1 MIENYAVE
9 QGPSREANSS
19 SAYQQIPSIL
29 WNPSVL
35 CSHELTTCPYPEP
48 EKSNARHPILFL
60 KCQF

>member
-35 CSHELTTCPYPEP
+35 CSPLV
-48 EKSNARHPILFL
+48 PILSQKNPMHAIPSYF
-60 KCQF
+60 